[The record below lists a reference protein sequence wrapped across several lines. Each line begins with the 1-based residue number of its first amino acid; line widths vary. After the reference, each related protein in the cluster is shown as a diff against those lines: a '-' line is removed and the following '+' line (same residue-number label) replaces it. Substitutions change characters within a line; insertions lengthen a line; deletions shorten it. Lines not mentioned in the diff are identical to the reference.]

1 MKKLLIITV
10 DKIIFSRE
18 IDQKKGECYYN
29 KLWVKTLRWRRKII
43 KNWKKCL
50 LASGASV

>member
-1 MKKLLIITV
+1 MSFCNFYNFFSFQKYKNFMKKLLIITV

-29 KLWVKTLRWRRKII
+29 KL
-43 KNWKKCL
+43 
-50 LASGASV
+50 